1 MATPELAERK
11 KRIAELR
18 NQLNELAEQKEKAFQ
33 EKTALARTIGE
44 QLGSVKGARSDR
56 NKLTSDVKE
65 LKQQRDAVNE
75 EIKKKIAIAKTFVK
89 PPERPMGKPGRRR
102 ELSPLE
108 KIRQIEEK
116 IETEV
121 MSFDKEKKLMK
132 EIKDLK
138 KKAEEE
144 KGRVA
149 AQKQRYDLER
159 EIQDLKKRSNELH
172 QQMQGIAQNSQ
183 EKHEAVLASSKGIDE
198 LKAQEEAAFKR
209 FTELKQKFNDVNEQL
224 KAELDHMKGLMP
236 AMQEKR
242 PERYEHRQ
250 TRKERDDADLKTK
263 EHEVEEKIRR
273 GEKLTTEDLLVYQ
286 ETSKR

>member
-159 EIQDLKKRSNELH
+159 EIQELKKRSNEIH
-172 QQMQGIAQNSQ
+172 QQMQRIAQNSQ

-209 FTELKQKFNDVNEQL
+209 FTELKQRFNEVNEQL
-224 KAELDHMKGLMP
+224 KSELDHMKDLMP
-236 AMQEKR
+236 AIQEKR
-242 PERYEHRQ
+242 PERHEHRQ
-250 TRKERDDADLKTK
+250 TRKERDDESLKTR